1 MQGYKFHPFA
11 EVFPLLDDAEFD
23 ELVADIKQH
32 GLREKIWLYEG
43 KILDGRNRFLAC
55 KTAKVEPQFREYKG
69 NDALAFVVSLNVQ
82 RRHLTDSQ
90 RAMAAAK
97 IATMQQGTRT
107 DLAPIGAKSQT
118 EAAEELK
125 VGRRSVQ
132 RAKTVIEKGSKAL
145 QKAVESGEV
154 SVSKAAKVVDLPKP
168 EQLKAA
174 KQKEEL
180 PAKPVEVA
188 PAPDFDFDGYEPED
202 DEAYKQNIENVMM
215 ADDKL
220 SAMREE
226 LKQVHRELAAV
237 KSSRD
242 HYQSEAGAAV
252 RLVKARDREIEKLK
266 RELERL
272 RGRVAA

>member
-1 MQGYKFHPFA
+1 MKFHPYA
-11 EVFPLLDDAEFD
+11 EIFPLIDDADFD
-23 ELVADIKQH
+23 ALVEDIKAH
-32 GLREKIWLYEG
+32 GLREKIWTYEG

-55 KTAKVEPQFREYKG
+55 KTAKVEPQYREYKG
-69 NDALAFVVSLNVQ
+69 GDALAFVVSLNVQ
-82 RRHLTDSQ
+82 RRHLTTSQ
-90 RAMAAAK
+90 RAMAAAE
-97 IATMQQGTRT
+97 IAKLDKGANQHAHKC
-107 DLAPIGAKSQT
+107 APSQAG
-118 EAAEELK
+118 AAESLK
-125 VGRRSVQ
+125 VSRRSVQ
-132 RAKTVIEKGSKAL
+132 NAKQVIERGSKEL
-145 QKAVESGEV
+145 QKAVKTGEV
-154 SVSKAAKVVDLPKP
+154 PVTKAASVVNLPKP

-180 PAKPVEVA
+180 TKPIEVA
-188 PAPDFDFDGYEPED
+188 PPPDFDFDGYEPED

-266 RELERL
+266 RQLAKLQER
-272 RGRVAA
+272 AAA